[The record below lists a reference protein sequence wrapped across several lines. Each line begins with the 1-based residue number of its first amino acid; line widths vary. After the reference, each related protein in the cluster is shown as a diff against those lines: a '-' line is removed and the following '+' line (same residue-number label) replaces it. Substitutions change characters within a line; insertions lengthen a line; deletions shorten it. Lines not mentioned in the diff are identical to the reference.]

1 MVKDRY
7 GGPEA
12 SEGRET
18 DYPVPTDDEVQV
30 RVQAAGLDRGVWDVM
45 TGLPYMIRPVWPS
58 LGLRK
63 PKVRGM
69 WGRSRSRLWG
79 VALKQILVMAGR
91 KPN

>member
-1 MVKDRY
+1 MVQDRY

-12 SEGRET
+12 SEGREA
-18 DYPVPTDDEVQV
+18 DYPVSTDDEVQV
-30 RVQAAGLDRGVWDVM
+30 LVQAAGLDRGVWDVM

-69 WGRSRSRLWG
+69 VGPIPIATLGRCT
-79 VALKQILVMAGR
+79 
-91 KPN
+91 